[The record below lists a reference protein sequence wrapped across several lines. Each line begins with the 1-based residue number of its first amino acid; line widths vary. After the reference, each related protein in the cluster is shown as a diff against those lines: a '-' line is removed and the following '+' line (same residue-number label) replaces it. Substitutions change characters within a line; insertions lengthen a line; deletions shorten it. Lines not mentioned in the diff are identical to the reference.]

1 MLDTHVYYILASIIL
16 YSIDIRHY
24 ISYNNIHIIL
34 LRRYGDNEQA
44 TELLARST
52 ELLKQSAELG
62 RRDGMALYGMHLET
76 GVGVEPDV
84 EEGRCVM
91 CDVYDVIGRF
101 HTRSRTVRLKIIGN
115 DIIKTVGK

>member
-1 MLDTHVYYILASIIL
+1 MRAELIGHFQPCMTDIYLHIDARISSIIL
-16 YSIDIRHY
+16 YYTY
-24 ISYNNIHIIL
+24 IYCL

-91 CDVYDVIGRF
+91 CDV
-101 HTRSRTVRLKIIGN
+101 
-115 DIIKTVGK
+115 